1 MEVTIVKVKK
11 VLDDLLAFVRA
22 DLANNVLTPAESW
35 LYEEFY
41 GVTLDDTEFYS
52 QLSFMLA
59 LDDSDKRKLKTRVMF
74 DKNRAQLPTIHVNY
88 PAEDGRM
95 GDNTINTG
103 FKNSELVNGNI
114 VSKYSRSYVGMYDL
128 IITGGNSLE
137 VVMLYE
143 FLDALLIAA
152 ADTLAYNFDRFE
164 FSGKQLLPNQDVI
177 PYLIYYRAISINLQA
192 KKTVTSLT
200 SCKPITDISFLG
212 ELSVDN
218 MKPKELLVSVV
229 ISVLEEIVN
238 DGGEVYV
245 DTGSTISIISASV
258 NEGDNPEY
266 SWFIDNVLITEAS
279 SHTLSIKVDNEME
292 IKLQISSSIKYL
304 LPRPAE
310 SNILLIKINEIV

>member
-11 VLDDLLAFVRA
+11 VLDNLLAFVRA
-22 DLANNVLTPAESW
+22 DLANNVSTPTESW

-52 QLSFMLA
+52 QLSFMLS

-74 DKNRAQLPTIHVNY
+74 DKDRAQLPTIHVNY

-103 FKNSELVNGNI
+103 FIHSELINGNI

-177 PYLIYYRAISINLQA
+177 PYLIYYR
-192 KKTVTSLT
+192 
-200 SCKPITDISFLG
+200 
-212 ELSVDN
+212 
-218 MKPKELLVSVV
+218 
-229 ISVLEEIVN
+229 
-238 DGGEVYV
+238 
-245 DTGSTISIISASV
+245 
-258 NEGDNPEY
+258 
-266 SWFIDNVLITEAS
+266 
-279 SHTLSIKVDNEME
+279 
-292 IKLQISSSIKYL
+292 
-304 LPRPAE
+304 
-310 SNILLIKINEIV
+310 